1 MNRVVV
7 EQRVGGAGVLELTLP
22 LGADEA
28 GRDVRVTIEP
38 VVRENKMTSDEWRSW
53 VQSIAGSWQG
63 DFERPSQGDL
73 EEREP
78 LS

>member
-22 LGADEA
+22 LGVDEA

-38 VVRENKMTSDEWRSW
+38 TVRRDKMTPDACQS
-53 VQSIAGSWQG
+53 VLSIAGSWQG

-73 EEREP
+73 EERES